1 MTKRVRSNWQ
11 GALLVCRKCSK
22 KLDGGFGPDREDRL
36 AKRLRRTLG
45 KGRKARL
52 GVVEVDC
59 LKVCP
64 KRAVAVVDTRT
75 PGCWHVVDAGRDTD
89 ALISELEAASERF
102 SSNPSDSSSR
112 T

>member
-22 KLDGGFGPDREDRL
+22 KLDGGFGPDRDERL
-36 AKRLRRTLG
+36 AKRLRRVLG

-59 LKVCP
+59 LKICP
-64 KRAVAVVDTRT
+64 KRAVALVDSRT
-75 PGCWHVVDAGRDTD
+75 PGRWHVVDAGSDTD
-89 ALISELEAASERF
+89 CLLEALDAAAA
-102 SSNPSDSSSR
+102 PLQA
-112 T
+112 